1 MLFHYLIITFFVF
14 FFGLIYWLEKEA
26 ENPYT
31 KVICWTIF
39 WPIYFIKL
47 ILPKVA
53 YFIVDVLN
61 TFIDDIIGEYL

>member
-1 MLFHYLIITFFVF
+1 MFFHYLIIAFFVF
-14 FFGLIYWLEKEA
+14 FFEFIHWLEKEEFPFA
-26 ENPYT
+26 

-47 ILPKVA
+47 ILPKVV

-61 TFIDDIIGEYL
+61 TFIDDIVGEYL